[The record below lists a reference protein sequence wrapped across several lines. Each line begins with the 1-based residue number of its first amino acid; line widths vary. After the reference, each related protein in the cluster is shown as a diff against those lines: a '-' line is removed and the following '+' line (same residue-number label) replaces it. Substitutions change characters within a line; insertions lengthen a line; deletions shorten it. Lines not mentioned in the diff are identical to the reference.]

1 MASVKIYN
9 LQGQET
15 GTMDLDTTLFGV
27 EVRSTLVHEAVVAHT
42 SNVRAVLAHTKDR
55 SEVAG
60 GNKKPWKQKGTGRAR
75 HGSRQ
80 SPIWKGGGITF
91 GPTNL
96 RNFAVKINKKTKRL
110 ALAMVLSDKVNHDRL
125 IVVDGFR
132 FDDGKTKELSKSLAL
147 LPSAGKK
154 TLVVVEMD
162 NRGVGLAA
170 RNLKNVEVFPV
181 NTINLLA
188 LLRLDYVVFTKVALE
203 AAMAIYKR

>member
-9 LQGQET
+9 PQGQEV
-15 GTMDLDTTLFGV
+15 GTMDLDVRLFDV
-27 EVRSTLVHEAVVAHT
+27 EVKPNLVHEAVVAHS
-42 SNVRAVLAHTKDR
+42 SNARVVLAHTLDR
-55 SEVAG
+55 SQVAG
-60 GNKKPWKQKGTGRAR
+60 SNKKPWKQKGTGRAR

-125 IVVDGFR
+125 IVVDGLR
-132 FDDGKTKELSKSLAL
+132 FDDGKTKDLSKSLAS

-170 RNLKNVEVFPV
+170 RNLTNVEVFPV
-181 NTINLLA
+181 NSINLLA
-188 LLRLDYVVFTKVALE
+188 LLRLDYVVFTKPALE
-203 AAMAIYKR
+203 AAMAMYKR

>member
-9 LQGQET
+9 QQGQET
-15 GTMDLDTTLFGV
+15 GLMELSASLFGV
-27 EVRSTLVHEAVVAHT
+27 EVKPTLVHEAVVAHT
-42 SNVRAVLAHTKDR
+42 ANARAVLAHTKDR

-60 GNKKPWKQKGTGRAR
+60 SHIKPWKQKGTGRAR

-110 ALAMVLSDKVNHDRL
+110 ALAMVLSDKLNNDRL
-125 IVVDGFR
+125 IVVEGFR
-132 FDDGKTKELSKSLAL
+132 FDDGKTKDLNKSLSL

-162 NRGVGLAA
+162 NRGVGIAA
-170 RNLKNVEVFPV
+170 RNLKNIEVFPV

-188 LLRLDYVVFTKVALE
+188 LLRLDYVVFTKEALE
-203 AAMAIYKR
+203 AAVAMYKR